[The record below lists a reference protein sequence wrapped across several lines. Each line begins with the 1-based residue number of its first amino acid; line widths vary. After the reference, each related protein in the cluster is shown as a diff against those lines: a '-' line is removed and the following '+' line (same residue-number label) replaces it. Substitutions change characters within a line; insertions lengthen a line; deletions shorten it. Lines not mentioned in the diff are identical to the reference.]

1 MLEII
6 VDNRVIYVVT
16 GGVTVLGMAGK
27 IISNLS
33 LKRMVKAAGN
43 MSKSNHGLMRLIR
56 AKFEHACMVSE
67 KVENVPVFVDKY
79 LYEYKTLGLKLHTW
93 QRIQT
98 VCVGL
103 CLALGAIGAFL
114 EYSAHGMSDEVI
126 RVGAY
131 GGILGILLYLFHL
144 TTDESYRLDA
154 ARNYMVDY
162 LENVCLHK
170 YEKLHQKEE
179 RQEPM
184 RPNPAP
190 EVPTTRPDTE
200 VKPPAMPEPYEAPD
214 VTPPLRAFVPEEREM
229 RTEKLRT
236 ENLHAEKNIQKEAV
250 REAAKENLREAYK
263 KEEKKQDKDILI
275 RQILEEFMA

>member
-1 MLEII
+1 MLEMI
-6 VDNRVIYVVT
+6 VDNRMIYVVT
-16 GGVTVLGMAGK
+16 GGVTVLGVVSK
-27 IISNLS
+27 IISNVS

-43 MSKSNHGLMRLIR
+43 MSKSNHALMRLVR

-93 QRIQT
+93 RRIQ
-98 VCVGL
+98 VICVAL
-103 CLALGAIGAFL
+103 CLALGGLGAFL
-114 EYSAHGMSDEVI
+114 EYCVHGMNDGVI
-126 RVGAY
+126 RAAAY
-131 GGILGILLYLFHL
+131 GGILGVLLYLFHL
-144 TTDESYRLDA
+144 TTDEGYRLKA

-179 RQEPM
+179 KQAPM
-184 RPNPAP
+184 RPDPAK
-190 EVPTTRPDTE
+190 EVPTTRPDPE
-200 VKPPAMPEPYEAPD
+200 IKPPAMPEPYEVPD
-214 VTPPLRAFVPEEREM
+214 VTSPIRAYVPEEREV
-229 RTEKLRT
+229 RK
-236 ENLHAEKNIQKEAV
+236 EKNLQQEAV

-263 KEEKKQDKDILI
+263 KEEKKQEKDVLI